1 MCHDRLRRTLEG
13 RKVSWYVIREIPK
26 PPYEVTVSCH
36 PTEGDAYAACPDDPD
51 FSVWPRPAE
60 PWEVVDS

>member
-1 MCHDRLRRTLEG
+1 M
-13 RKVSWYVIREIPK
+13 SWYVIREIPK